1 MIWTLTDRHHNG
13 GLPWPIWLTVFWGI
27 DVVMSGLGAY
37 GDFGRS
43 QRTPRQYERL
53 MREQGTNN
61 PGRYV

>member
-1 MIWTLTDRHHNG
+1 
-13 GLPWPIWLTVFWGI
+13 
-27 DVVMSGLGAY
+27 MSGLGAY